1 MTQNTT
7 PKIANVFSFC
17 RGGCLNWD
25 DEPPANQQHQPHQE
39 HEPETDDSQSIDSD
53 HSSDFWYNWSPTVD
67 RMTIARHAIYL
78 NELEAQ
84 IARDEAI
91 IQQVRELIK
100 KNTATTTTA
109 TTTKTNNC

>member
-1 MTQNTT
+1 MNTTQNTT
-7 PKIANVFSFC
+7 PTNANAFSSS
-17 RGGCLNWD
+17 RGGFLNWD
-25 DEPPANQQHQPHQE
+25 DEPAANQSPQE

-78 NELEAQ
+78 KELEAQ

-91 IQQVRELIK
+91 IQQVREQF
-100 KNTATTTTA
+100 KN
-109 TTTKTNNC
+109 